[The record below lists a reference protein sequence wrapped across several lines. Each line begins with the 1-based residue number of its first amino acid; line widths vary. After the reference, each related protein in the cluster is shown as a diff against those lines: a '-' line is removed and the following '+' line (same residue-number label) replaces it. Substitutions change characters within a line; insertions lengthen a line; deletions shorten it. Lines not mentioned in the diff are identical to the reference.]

1 MAAIARLV
9 AAMDACA
16 MALNAGLRAWH
27 ARRRKERQTAVQR
40 INARLDTAGI
50 PEDKRAAVSDA
61 YGHYLAA
68 SAGGTYAP
76 TRYRDDAPPAAVWR
90 HQRPGRGLVRV
101 CASGR
106 LRVILARHRGA
117 RGPPSDRRG
126 QLRPI
131 DWCASVSGRSVR
143 PGQLR
148 RAFRRV
154 LMLQCGREG
163 NFWNSS
169 G

>member
-1 MAAIARLV
+1 
-9 AAMDACA
+9 

-76 TRYRDDAPPAAVWR
+76 TRYRDDAPPLPSGVTSGPAVDW
-90 HQRPGRGLVRV
+90 
-101 CASGR
+101 SGYA
-106 LRVILARHRGA
+106 LADDYA
-117 RGPPSDRRG
+117 
-126 QLRPI
+126 
-131 DWCASVSGRSVR
+131 
-143 PGQLR
+143 
-148 RAFRRV
+148 
-154 LMLQCGREG
+154 
-163 NFWNSS
+163 
-169 G
+169 